1 MAKGKKR
8 KKGPVFQNRDEKK
21 IKAKEDNGGLSV
33 ETKKRRAGVEKVF
46 NDAQKLNDRP
56 SLKELCDNRDKEAL
70 EKDIEGFFQS
80 YYVSLDKDV
89 ADEQVN
95 QKIDDENQD
104 GKDDTENQDEAGKD
118 DTEDQDEIDME
129 DIEVLGDDFQRPKG
143 NTSLSYK
150 SHIKQLIITYTK
162 DEFDI
167 SKKSQFPNFNVS
179 PWFKLD

>member
-1 MAKGKKR
+1 MAKKGTKR

-21 IKAKEDNGGLSV
+21 IKAKEDNGGLSP
-33 ETKKRRAGVEKVF
+33 ETIKRRAGVEKVF

-56 SLKELCDNRDKEAL
+56 TLKELCEARDKEAL
-70 EKDIEGFFQS
+70 ERDIEGFFQS

-89 ADEQVN
+89 ADKQVD
-95 QKIDDENQD
+95 Q
-104 GKDDTENQDEAGKD
+104 KDDVDNQDEVGKD
-118 DTEDQDEIDME
+118 DTEDQNDIDME
-129 DIEVLGDDFQRPKG
+129 DKEVLGDDFQRPKG
-143 NTSLSYK
+143 STSLSYK

-179 PWFKLD
+179 T

>member
-1 MAKGKKR
+1 MVKGTKR

-56 SLKELCDNRDKEAL
+56 TLKELCDSRDKEAL
-70 EKDIEGFFQS
+70 ERDIEGFFQS
-80 YYVSLDKDV
+80 YYVNLDKDV
-89 ADEQVN
+89 TDKQVA
-95 QKIDDENQD
+95 
-104 GKDDTENQDEAGKD
+104 NQDEVGKD
-118 DTEDQDEIDME
+118 DTEDQEDIDME
-129 DIEVLGDDFQRPKG
+129 DNEVLGDDFQRPKG
-143 NTSLSYK
+143 QTSLSYK
-150 SHIKQLIITYTK
+150 SHIKQLILAYTK

-179 PWFKLD
+179 I

>member
-1 MAKGKKR
+1 MVKGKKR

-21 IKAKEDNGGLSV
+21 IKAKEDNGGLSP

-56 SLKELCDNRDKEAL
+56 TLKELCESRDKEAL
-70 EKDIEGFFQS
+70 ETDIEGFFQS

-89 ADEQVN
+89 ADEQV
-95 QKIDDENQD
+95 ENQD
-104 GKDDTENQDEAGKD
+104 GTAHQDEVGKDDTEG
-118 DTEDQDEIDME
+118 QDEIDMD
-129 DIEVLGDDFQRPKG
+129 DIEVLGNDFQRPKG

-179 PWFKLD
+179 TWFKLD

>member
-1 MAKGKKR
+1 MAKSTKR
-8 KKGPVFQNRDEKK
+8 KRGPVFGNRDEKK
-21 IKAKEDNGGLSV
+21 IKAKEDNGGLSP

-56 SLKELCDNRDKEAL
+56 TLKELCESRDKEAL
-70 EKDIEGFFQS
+70 ERDIEGFFQS

-89 ADEQVN
+89 ADEQV
-95 QKIDDENQD
+95 ENQD
-104 GKDDTENQDEAGKD
+104 GTAHQDEVGKD
-118 DTEDQDEIDME
+118 DTEDQEEIDME
-129 DIEVLGDDFQRPKG
+129 DTEVLGNDFQRPKG

-179 PWFKLD
+179 TWFKLD